1 MYTPTVEALLDIDQ
15 IAEAVG
21 LPADATRV
29 LLDMHEQRQAAT
41 YRGKPLWLRDALDAV
56 LAEHTGQVAP

>member
-1 MYTPTVEALLDIDQ
+1 MTRPTVEALLDLQQ

-29 LLDMHEQRQAAT
+29 LLELRRQHPAGD
-41 YRGKPLWLRDALDAV
+41 YRGKPLWVREAIDV
-56 LAEHTGQVAP
+56 LLIGDGMPA